1 MYTNVLLHVKYLE
14 TNLEGKQLSKFTHE
28 FCSESCCFD
37 LITADS
43 FRFLMQ
49 EEMKKLNY
57 EEGREEELI
66 RQKLVS
72 EIILSNNKNVR
83 INQ

>member
-1 MYTNVLLHVKYLE
+1 M
-14 TNLEGKQLSKFTHE
+14 
-28 FCSESCCFD
+28 
-37 LITADS
+37 IPADS